1 MLRRLMTQ
9 PTIETLTP
17 VTWNVTASEA
27 LDGVSKARVGILAL
41 QGDFLEHS
49 LMLRHLG
56 IPSVEVRLPR
66 DLNAIDALILPG
78 GESTTMVRLLD
89 LHDLREP
96 LRLRVEEG
104 MPVWGTCAGMILMA
118 RSLEED
124 RPEPLSLMDIKVTRN
139 AYGRQLES
147 FETNL
152 DVPVLGKTQLNAI
165 FIRAPGVLEIGPGVE
180 VLARLPNGTPVAVR
194 EGSKVATAFHPELT
208 NDFRFHEYFIGI
220 VNEVVA

>member
-1 MLRRLMTQ
+1 MTQ

-17 VTWNVTASEA
+17 KTWNVTAGEI
-27 LDGVSKARVGILAL
+27 LDGVSQPRVGILAL

-49 LMLRHLG
+49 MMLRHLG
-56 IPSVEVRLPR
+56 VPSVEVRLPR
-66 DLNAIDALILPG
+66 DLDAIDALILPG
-78 GESTTMVRLLD
+78 GESTTMVRLMD

-96 LRLRVEEG
+96 LQRRVEEG

-118 RSLEED
+118 SSLTED

-139 AYGRQLES
+139 AYGRQSES

-152 DVPVLGKTQLNAI
+152 DIPVLGKTQLHSI
-165 FIRAPGVLEIGPGVE
+165 FIRAPGVAEVGSGVE

-208 NDFRFHEYFIGI
+208 NDFRFHEYFIAI
-220 VNEVVA
+220 INEVVDRSK

>member
-1 MLRRLMTQ
+1 MTQ

-17 VTWNVTASEA
+17 ITWNVTASEA
-27 LDGVSKARVGILAL
+27 LDSVAQFRVGVLAL

-49 LMLRHLG
+49 MMLRHLG
-56 IPSVEVRLPR
+56 VPPVEVRLPR

-78 GESTTMVRLLD
+78 GESTTMVRLMD

-96 LRLRVEEG
+96 LQRRVEEG

-118 RSLEED
+118 RSLTED

-152 DVPVLGKTQLNAI
+152 DVPVLGEPQLHAI
-165 FIRAPGVLEIGPGVE
+165 FIRAPGVAEVGPGVE
-180 VLARLPNGTPVAVR
+180 VLARLPSGTPVAVR

-208 NDFRFHEYFIGI
+208 NDFRFHEYFITI
-220 VNEVVA
+220 INEAVALS

>member
-1 MLRRLMTQ
+1 MTQ

-17 VTWNVTASEA
+17 ITWNVTASEA
-27 LDGVSKARVGILAL
+27 LDSVAQFRVGVLAL

-49 LMLRHLG
+49 MMLRHLG
-56 IPSVEVRLPR
+56 FPPVEVRLPR
-66 DLNAIDALILPG
+66 DLDAIDALILPG
-78 GESTTMVRLLD
+78 GESTTMVRLID

-96 LRLRVEEG
+96 LQQRVEEG

-118 RSLEED
+118 RSLTED

-152 DVPVLGKTQLNAI
+152 DIPVLGETQLHAI
-165 FIRAPGVLEIGPGVE
+165 FIRAPGVAEVGPGIE
-180 VLARLPNGTPVAVR
+180 VLARLPSGTPVAVR

-208 NDFRFHEYFIGI
+208 NDFRFHEYFITI
-220 VNEVVA
+220 INEAVALS

>member
-1 MLRRLMTQ
+1 MTQ

-17 VTWNVTASEA
+17 ITWNVTASGA
-27 LDGVSKARVGILAL
+27 LDGESSVRVGILAL

-49 LMLRHLG
+49 MMLRHLG
-56 IPSVEVRLPR
+56 VPTVEVRLPR
-66 DLNAIDALILPG
+66 DLDDIDALILPG
-78 GESTTMVRLLD
+78 GESTTMVRLMD

-96 LRLRVEEG
+96 LQRRSEEG
-104 MPVWGTCAGMILMA
+104 MPMWGTCAGMILMA
-118 RSLEED
+118 KSLVED

-147 FETNL
+147 FETDL
-152 DVPVLGKTQLNAI
+152 DIPALGKAQLNAI
-165 FIRAPGVLEIGPGVE
+165 FIRAPGVAEIGPKVE

-208 NDFRFHEYFIGI
+208 NDFRFHEYFIAI
-220 VNEVVA
+220 VKEVVA

>member
-17 VTWNVTASEA
+17 VTWKVTASDA
-27 LDGVSKARVGILAL
+27 LESVSKARVGILAL

-49 LMLRHLG
+49 MMLKHLG

-66 DLNAIDALILPG
+66 DLDVIDALILPG

-89 LHDLREP
+89 LHDLRDP
-96 LRLRVEEG
+96 LQRRVKEG

-118 RSLEED
+118 SSLTED
-124 RPEPLSLMDIKVTRN
+124 RPEPLSRMDIEVTRN

-152 DVPVLGKTQLNAI
+152 DVPALGKTQLNAI
-165 FIRAPGVLEIGPGVE
+165 FIRAPGVVNIGPGVD
-180 VLARLPNGTPVAVR
+180 VLARLSDGTPVAVR
-194 EGSKVATAFHPELT
+194 EGSKMATAFHPELT
-208 NDFRFHEYFIGI
+208 NDFRFHEYFIEI
-220 VNEVVA
+220 VNQVVA

>member
-1 MLRRLMTQ
+1 MTQ

-17 VTWNVTASEA
+17 ITWNVPASEA
-27 LDGVSKARVGILAL
+27 LDSVAQFRVGVLAL

-49 LMLRHLG
+49 MMLRHLG
-56 IPSVEVRLPR
+56 FPPVEVRLPR
-66 DLNAIDALILPG
+66 DLDAIDALILPG
-78 GESTTMVRLLD
+78 GESTTMVRLID

-96 LRLRVEEG
+96 LQQRVEEG

-118 RSLEED
+118 RSLTED
-124 RPEPLSLMDIKVTRN
+124 RPEPLSLMDIKVNRN

-152 DVPVLGKTQLNAI
+152 DIPVLGETQLHAI
-165 FIRAPGVLEIGPGVE
+165 FIRAPGVAEVGPGIE
-180 VLARLPNGTPVAVR
+180 VLARLPSGTPVAVR

-208 NDFRFHEYFIGI
+208 NDFRFHEYFITI
-220 VNEVVA
+220 INEAVALS

>member
-1 MLRRLMTQ
+1 MTQ

-17 VTWNVTASEA
+17 ITWNVTASEA
-27 LDGVSKARVGILAL
+27 LDSVAQFRVGVLAL

-49 LMLRHLG
+49 MMLRHLG
-56 IPSVEVRLPR
+56 FPPVEVRLPR
-66 DLNAIDALILPG
+66 DLDAIDALILPG
-78 GESTTMVRLLD
+78 GESTTMVRLID

-96 LRLRVEEG
+96 LQQRVEEG

-118 RSLEED
+118 RSLTED

-152 DVPVLGKTQLNAI
+152 DIPVLGETQLHAI
-165 FIRAPGVLEIGPGVE
+165 FIRAPGVAEVGPGIE
-180 VLARLPNGTPVAVR
+180 VLARLPSGTPVAVR
-194 EGSKVATAFHPELT
+194 EGSKVTTAFHPELT
-208 NDFRFHEYFIGI
+208 NDFRFHEYFITI
-220 VNEVVA
+220 INETVALS

>member
-1 MLRRLMTQ
+1 MTQ

-17 VTWNVTASEA
+17 ITWNVTASEA
-27 LDGVSKARVGILAL
+27 LDSVAQFRVGVLAL

-49 LMLRHLG
+49 MMLRHLG
-56 IPSVEVRLPR
+56 FPPVEVRLPR
-66 DLNAIDALILPG
+66 DLDAIDALILPG
-78 GESTTMVRLLD
+78 GESTTMVRLID

-96 LRLRVEEG
+96 LQQRVEEG

-118 RSLEED
+118 RSLTED

-152 DVPVLGKTQLNAI
+152 DIPVLGETQLHAI
-165 FIRAPGVLEIGPGVE
+165 FIRAPGVAEVGPGIE
-180 VLARLPNGTPVAVR
+180 VLARLPSGTPVAVR
-194 EGSKVATAFHPELT
+194 EGSKVSTAFHPEL
-208 NDFRFHEYFIGI
+208 NNYFRFHEYFITI
-220 VNEVVA
+220 INEAVALS

>member
-1 MLRRLMTQ
+1 MTQ

-17 VTWNVTASEA
+17 ITWNVTAGEV
-27 LDGVSKARVGILAL
+27 LDGVSQPRVGILAL

-49 LMLRHLG
+49 MMLRHLG
-56 IPSVEVRLPR
+56 VPSVQVRLPR
-66 DLNAIDALILPG
+66 DLDAIDALILPG
-78 GESTTMVRLLD
+78 GESTTMVRLID

-96 LRLRVEEG
+96 LQQRVEEG

-118 RSLEED
+118 RSLTED

-152 DVPVLGKTQLNAI
+152 DIPVLGKTQLHAI
-165 FIRAPGVLEIGPGVE
+165 FIRAPGVAEVGSRVE

-208 NDFRFHEYFIGI
+208 NDSRMHLLFAKMIEDST
-220 VNEVVA
+220 